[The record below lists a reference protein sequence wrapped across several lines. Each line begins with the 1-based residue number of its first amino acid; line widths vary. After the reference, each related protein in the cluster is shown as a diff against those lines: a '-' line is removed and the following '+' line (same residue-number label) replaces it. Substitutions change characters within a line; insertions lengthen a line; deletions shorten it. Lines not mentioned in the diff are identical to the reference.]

1 MVSQYDNDNKS
12 TLLFQKHLAKV
23 ETAEEMNQFLKENVN
38 WEVHAYPIVADN
50 SFRTA
55 KRLQNQTLV
64 HCGENIE
71 DAELFVQG
79 LCTSEEAKSDGHT
92 ELLYSHH
99 WLYLVM
105 GIVAFVGNGVVIF
118 HEIKSLR
125 KRSKKSNLS
134 TSKEKNIYK
143 FLVLN
148 LSLADFLM
156 SVYLIVY
163 SVALH
168 YSPTT
173 SNVMDVNLCEALG
186 VMSVLSSQVSVTVLV
201 VISGY
206 RLRAIIYPYKQVR
219 MKLPIILISLAWA
232 VWLVVAA
239 FPLFNIEFI
248 FAKGIVLHDATNFRQ
263 MTRMPFWRIRKSI
276 AELTNHINDTSDFG
290 KLLHTLSKFPSKQT
304 TFHVLSSFG
313 FVNFE
318 TDNWNL
324 IGYYDSRRGCTLEV
338 LTLADHQFS
347 YFSMACLLYNFLSFL
362 FILIAYIIILKD
374 LSSTRHC
381 MRSCFSK
388 IEKGN
393 SARIDNT
400 LTENKKIYYRIFL
413 VVFTDMFCWM
423 PVCVIGFVY
432 FVKFLTISDF
442 YSTGRPKFRRGTI
455 PLVVMAL
462 VPINSVV
469 NPYIYSYHFW
479 KKFVKEQIGNH
490 NFCKLCK

>member
-1 MVSQYDNDNKS
+1 
-12 TLLFQKHLAKV
+12 
-23 ETAEEMNQFLKENVN
+23 MNQFLKENVN
-38 WEVHAYPIVADN
+38 WEVHAYPVVSNN
-50 SFRTA
+50 SFRTT
-55 KRLQNQTLV
+55 KQLQNQTLV
-64 HCGENIE
+64 GCGENIG
-71 DAELFVQG
+71 DTELFVQG
-79 LCTSEEAKSDGHT
+79 LCTSEEAKSDGDV
-92 ELLYSHH
+92 ERLYSYH

-105 GIVAFVGNGVVIF
+105 GIVAFVGNGVVIV

-156 SVYLIVY
+156 SIYLIVY

-168 YSPTT
+168 YSPNS
-173 SNVMDVNLCEALG
+173 SNAMDVNLCGALG

-201 VISGY
+201 VISAY

-219 MKLPIILISLAWA
+219 MKLPIILISLTWA
-232 VWLVVAA
+232 VWLVIAA
-239 FPLFNIEFI
+239 FPLLNIEFI
-248 FAKGIVLHDATNFRQ
+248 FARGVALYGTTNFTQ
-263 MTRMPFWRIRKSI
+263 MVRVPFWRIQESI
-276 AELTNHINDTSDFG
+276 AELTSHINDTSDFG

-304 TFHVLSSFG
+304 TFQVLSSFG

-324 IGYYDSRRGCTLEV
+324 IGYYDTGRGCTLEV
-338 LTLADHQFS
+338 LTMAKQRFS

-362 FILIAYIIILKD
+362 FILIAYAVVLRDI
-374 LSSTRHC
+374 SSTRHC

-393 SARIDNT
+393 SAHIDNT
-400 LTENKKIYYRIFL
+400 LTENKKIYYRIFV

-432 FVKFLTISDF
+432 FLKFLTIPDF
-442 YSTGRPKFRRGTI
+442 YSTGRLPFATREAI

-469 NPYIYSYHFW
+469 NPYIYSFHFW

-490 NFCKLCK
+490 NFCKPCK

>member
-1 MVSQYDNDNKS
+1 M
-12 TLLFQKHLAKV
+12 

-38 WEVHAYPIVADN
+38 WEVHAYSIVSNN

-55 KRLQNQTLV
+55 KQLQNQTLV
-64 HCGENIE
+64 GCGENVG
-71 DAELFVQG
+71 DTELLEQG
-79 LCTSEEAKSDGHT
+79 LCISGEAESDGHV
-92 ELLYSHH
+92 ELLYSYH

-105 GIVAFVGNGVVIF
+105 GILAFVGNGLVIV

-134 TSKEKNIYK
+134 KEKNIYK
-143 FLVLN
+143 FLVIN

-163 SVALH
+163 SVALQ
-168 YSPTT
+168 YTPNSST
-173 SNVMDVNLCEALG
+173 VIDVKLCGALG
-186 VMSVLSSQVSVTVLV
+186 VMSVLSNQVSVTVLV
-201 VISGY
+201 VISAY

-219 MKLPIILISLAWA
+219 MKLPIILIALAWA

-239 FPLFNIEFI
+239 FPLFNIELI
-248 FAKGIVLHDATNFRQ
+248 FTRGVFLHDETNFRQ
-263 MTRMPFWRIRKSI
+263 TTRMPFWRIRESI
-276 AELTNHINDTSDFG
+276 AELASHINDTSDFG
-290 KLLHTLSKFPSKQT
+290 RLLHALSKFPSKQIS
-304 TFHVLSSFG
+304 FQVLSSFG
-313 FVNFE
+313 FVNFD
-318 TDNWNL
+318 TDNWSL

-338 LTLADHQFS
+338 LTLAKHQFS

-374 LSSTRHC
+374 LSSTRYC
-381 MRSCFSK
+381 IRSCFSK

-393 SARIDNT
+393 SAHVDNT
-400 LTENKKIYYRIFL
+400 STENKKVYYRIFL

-423 PVCVIGFVY
+423 PVCVIGFIY
-432 FVKFLTISDF
+432 FVKSITIPDF
-442 YSTGRPKFRRGTI
+442 YSTRWLPFPREAI
-455 PLVVMAL
+455 PLVVVAL

-479 KKFVKEQIGNH
+479 KKI
-490 NFCKLCK
+490 CRRTSR

>member
-1 MVSQYDNDNKS
+1 
-12 TLLFQKHLAKV
+12 
-23 ETAEEMNQFLKENVN
+23 MNQFLKKNVN
-38 WEVHAYPIVADN
+38 WEVHAYPVVSNN

-64 HCGENIE
+64 HCGENIG
-71 DAELFVQG
+71 DTELFVQG
-79 LCTSEEAKSDGHT
+79 LCTSGKAESDGPV
-92 ELLYSHH
+92 ERLYSYLR
-99 WLYLVM
+99 LYLVM
-105 GIVAFVGNGVVIF
+105 GIVAFVGNGMVIV

-125 KRSKKSNLS
+125 KRNKKSNLS

-156 SVYLIVY
+156 SIYLIVY

-168 YSPTT
+168 YSPNS
-173 SNVMDVNLCEALG
+173 SNAMDVNLCGALG

-201 VISGY
+201 VISAY

-219 MKLPIILISLAWA
+219 MKLPIILIALTWA
-232 VWLVVAA
+232 VWLVIAA
-239 FPLFNIEFI
+239 FPLLNIELI
-248 FAKGIVLHDATNFRQ
+248 FARSVVLHYTPNFRQ
-263 MTRMPFWRIRKSI
+263 TTTLDFWRIRESI

-304 TFHVLSSFG
+304 TFQVLSSFG

-338 LTLADHQFS
+338 LTLAKHQFS

-362 FILIAYIIILKD
+362 FILIAYTIVLRD

-393 SARIDNT
+393 PAHIDNT
-400 LTENKKIYYRIFL
+400 LTENKKIYYRIFV

-432 FVKFLTISDF
+432 FVKSITIPDF
-442 YSTGRPKFRRGTI
+442 YSTERLPFHKEAM
-455 PLVVMAL
+455 PLVVVAS

-469 NPYIYSYHFW
+469 NPYIYSFHFW
-479 KKFVKEQIGNH
+479 KKFVKEQVGNH
-490 NFCKLCK
+490 NFRKLCK